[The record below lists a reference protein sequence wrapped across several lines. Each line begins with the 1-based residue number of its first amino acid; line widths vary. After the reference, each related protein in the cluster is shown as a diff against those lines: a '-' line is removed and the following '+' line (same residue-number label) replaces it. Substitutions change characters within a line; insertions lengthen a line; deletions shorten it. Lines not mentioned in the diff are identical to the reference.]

1 MVRRVTYSRQ
11 TPAAA
16 RSTNLLPIAQ
26 SLCRCCVESK
36 TGTITK
42 RESTQRRSGSPATHN
57 CKAVVHRLLLL
68 FNLLLRLL
76 QRNSRL
82 RFLLKLGDF
91 VALSNTANGRR
102 RAEWKHREAWPR
114 RAYL

>member
-1 MVRRVTYSRQ
+1 MRQRATPRFTHKRLSMWLRVEFIQRRFQ
-11 TPAAA
+11 
-16 RSTNLLPIAQ
+16 
-26 SLCRCCVESK
+26 
-36 TGTITK
+36 
-42 RESTQRRSGSPATHN
+42 REGTQRRSGSPATHN

-114 RAYL
+114 RACLRGCGPTAR

>member
-1 MVRRVTYSRQ
+1 MLYTRHRT
-11 TPAAA
+11 TPKFTHK
-16 RSTNLLPIAQ
+16 RFSI
-26 SLCRCCVESK
+26 SLRLEH
-36 TGTITK
+36 I
-42 RESTQRRSGSPATHN
+42 QRRFHREGMQSRSDSLATHS
-57 CKAVVHRLLLL
+57 CKEVIHRPLLL

-91 VALSNTANGRR
+91 VALSNTTNGRR

-114 RAYL
+114 RAYLWGSME